1 MCPSNYILLDQP
13 RAGHRRGGGT
23 AFMYR
28 ESLFQVK
35 KLDGGELNSFE
46 YSEYSVRSKHQNLSV
61 IVIYRP
67 PYLDDHKVLT
77 ATFLNEFA
85 NYIELKKLCRE
96 ELLLLGD
103 FNIRVD
109 AVDDK
114 DATKFSD
121 LFESLGL
128 VQHVEHATHVHGHTL
143 DLIISRKS
151 DTTIYGA
158 PRIDHF
164 LSDHGAVHFTINS
177 NRPDITVKTVSYRK
191 LKSIDMNAFQLAIA
205 DSDLFLDPP
214 DNPEDLAMCYNN
226 TLKKILDDHAPLVT
240 RTTISRPRVPWI
252 TEEIRASKRERRRA
266 EKKWRRSKSE
276 IDFAEFKKKR
286 NLTAALMDKA
296 REDFYADFIA
306 ENSHDQGKL
315 FRATCSLLKKETS
328 DNLPAS
334 IDAQSF
340 VDDLGSFFV
349 QKIVDIR
356 ARLDTEETSVSSSSN
371 PEVSTLPPETME
383 EFKELTEDDVK
394 SSLKSCS
401 LDPIPSKLLPQCD
414 VLLPI
419 ITSLINMSL
428 RTGVVPRVRKEALI
442 TPLLK
447 KPGADMHGPQ
457 NFRPVSNLTKM
468 FKTN

>member
-1 MCPSNYILLDQP
+1 M
-13 RAGHRRGGGT
+13 
-23 AFMYR
+23 
-28 ESLFQVK
+28 
-35 KLDGGELNSFE
+35 
-46 YSEYSVRSKHQNLSV
+46 
-61 IVIYRP
+61 
-67 PYLDDHKVLT
+67 LT

-85 NYIELKKLCRE
+85 NYIEMKVLCRE

-103 FNIRVD
+103 FNTRVD
-109 AVDDK
+109 AIDD

-121 LFESLGL
+121 LLESLGL

-151 DTTIYGA
+151 DTTINGA
-158 PRIDHF
+158 PRIDRF

-205 DSDLFLDPP
+205 DSDLCLDPP

-226 TLKKILDDHAPLVT
+226 TLKKILDDHAPLVI
-240 RTTISRPRVPWI
+240 RTTINRPRVPWI

-266 EKKWRRSKSE
+266 EKKWRRSTEPE

-286 NLTAALMDKA
+286 NLTTALVDKA
-296 REDFYADFIA
+296 REDFYANFIA

-315 FRATCSLLKKETS
+315 FRATSSLLKKETS
-328 DNLPAS
+328 DKLPAS

-340 VDDLGSFFV
+340 VDDLGSLFV

-356 ARLDTEETSVSSSSN
+356 ARLDTEETYVSSSSN

-394 SSLKSCS
+394 SLIQRSSSKSCS

-414 VLLPI
+414 VLLPV

-428 RTGVVPRVRKEALI
+428 RTGVVRRVWKKALI

-447 KPGADMHGPQ
+447 KPGADMHVPQ
-457 NFRPVSNLTKM
+457 NFRPASNLSKM
-468 FKTN
+468 SKFIKYKIISSNITSTQTNNQPSEKTSAQKLFF